1 MAEAVVQ
8 PALLALDVSGLSED
22 ERRRLVRQEAD
33 RAIRELPAS
42 PISEPLHETE
52 VEAASNRTDRL
63 VELRSRFQ
71 AMRLT
76 VSQQRVADTMLRLGT
91 LDSREVG
98 AELGVSPTTVRR
110 HLQAIRLAASTAA

>member
-110 HLQAIRLAASTAA
+110 HLQGIRLAASS

>member
-98 AELGVSPTTVRR
+98 AELGISPTTVRR